1 MSAYRPRLSA
11 GVSFWVMIVAYLGLM
26 VAASAPS
33 PLYVVYQARWH
44 FSAITLTAIF
54 GVYALALLLTLLTV
68 GGLSDFIG
76 RKPVLLAGFTALVAS
91 MIVFAH
97 ADGVGW
103 LYLGRVLQGLA
114 AGSSLGALSAGLVD
128 FAGPKR
134 LRFAGLVN
142 SLVPSLGLALGALGA
157 GGLVQFAPAPTVLV
171 FVLLAGLFAVVMIA
185 VAVGPETERRR
196 GGALRSLA
204 PRIRVPK
211 RLRPEFIRTMPA
223 LFATWAQVGLTLSL
237 TTTLAAAR
245 FGLTDRFLDA
255 LVVAAVCGSAFLAT
269 VIMRNASARRGTVLG
284 CAALIVGTG
293 ITLVSLAGP
302 WTIAFYV
309 GSALTGLGLGSTMGA
324 AGEFDPDGL
333 RLGVLVDRVDAVLTA
348 EPAEAEAA
356 ERNAG
361 ANDPVGVDPHGA
373 GPEGVSD
380 DAGRLTTGVD
390 EEVRLVR
397 RNGRTLEL
405 VGQPR
410 EVIEPLRDA
419 GQLATHL
426 AEQLPG
432 VARLDLGERIRVTG
446 DDVTEPPQEPGPCE
460 TGELPHGPDRA
471 RRAAVTA
478 RSTSPAPPS
487 AK

>member
-26 VAASAPS
+26 FAASAPS

-44 FSAITLTAIF
+44 FSAITLTSIF

-91 MIVFAH
+91 MVVFAH

-114 AGSSLGALSAGLVD
+114 AGSSLGALSAGLID

-185 VAVGPETERRR
+185 VAAGPETERSRS
-196 GGALRSLA
+196 GAWRSLA

-211 RLRPEFIRTMPA
+211 RLRPEFIRTVPA

-269 VIMRNASARRGTVLG
+269 LIMRNASARRGTVLG
-284 CAALIVGTG
+284 CAALVVGTG

-302 WTIAFYV
+302 WTMAFYA
-309 GSALTGLGLGSTMGA
+309 GSALTGLGLGSTLGA
-324 AGEFDPDGL
+324 AMRTLSLLPAHSERGEFFASVYVVGYLAFSVPAIIAGIFVVHAGLVETTVGYGVGISLLALAAAGNALRPARRCGGGRGVVGDGTDPAL
-333 RLGVLVDRVDAVLTA
+333 ARV
-348 EPAEAEAA
+348 
-356 ERNAG
+356 G
-361 ANDPVGVDPHGA
+361 
-373 GPEGVSD
+373 
-380 DAGRLTTGVD
+380 
-390 EEVRLVR
+390 
-397 RNGRTLEL
+397 
-405 VGQPR
+405 
-410 EVIEPLRDA
+410 
-419 GQLATHL
+419 
-426 AEQLPG
+426 
-432 VARLDLGERIRVTG
+432 
-446 DDVTEPPQEPGPCE
+446 
-460 TGELPHGPDRA
+460 GELRA
-471 RRAAVTA
+471 GELQDSEPRAGEPRAGEPRA
-478 RSTSPAPPS
+478 GELSRA
-487 AK
+487 